1 MNKTDKYMKK
11 LLILITT
18 LTASLVFAE
27 YKSYEDEVAERLAPA
42 GNVCIQG
49 EVCETA
55 TATAVA
61 VDTGPKSGDQVY
73 TSACAAC
80 HGSGVLNAPKL
91 GSAEDWAPRQAKGLD
106 TLYDH
111 AINGF
116 NTMPA
121 RGGNSALSD
130 DEVKAAV
137 DHMLSS
143 L

>member
-1 MNKTDKYMKK
+1 MKK

-27 YKSYEDEVAERLAPA
+27 YKSYEDEVAERLTPA

-55 TATAVA
+55 SVTASAA
-61 VDTGPKSGDQVY
+61 DTGPKSGDQVY
-73 TSACAAC
+73 TTACAAC
-80 HGSGVLNAPKL
+80 HGTGVLNAPKL

>member
-1 MNKTDKYMKK
+1 MKK
-11 LLILITT
+11 LLIMITA

-27 YKSYEDEVAERLAPA
+27 SQSYEDEVAERLTPA

-55 TATAVA
+55 TAAATIT
-61 VDTGPKSGDQVY
+61 DTGPKSGDQVY
-73 TSACAAC
+73 ASACAAC
-80 HGSGVLNAPKL
+80 HGTGVLNAPKL
-91 GSAEDWAPRQAKGLD
+91 GSNDDWAPRQAQGVD
-106 TLYDH
+106 TLYNH

-116 NTMPA
+116 NAMPA

-137 DHMLSS
+137 DHMLSA